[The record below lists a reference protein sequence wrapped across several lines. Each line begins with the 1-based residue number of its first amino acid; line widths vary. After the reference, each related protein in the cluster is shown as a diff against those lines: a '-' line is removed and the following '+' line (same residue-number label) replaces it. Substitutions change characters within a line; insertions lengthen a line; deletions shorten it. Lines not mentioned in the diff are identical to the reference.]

1 MTEGFLKKKEG
12 SKVGLSEKDT
22 NNRAEGI
29 GESVPRIDVLEKV
42 TGQARYCGDVQLGMQ
57 LYAQT
62 VYSEHPRA
70 KIKNIDTSRAEAV
83 DGVAAIITAR
93 DVPFSNEMFGKYPVL
108 AEKEVKYIG
117 DGVAVV
123 AAESSAIAR
132 KAAQRIKVEYEP
144 IEGVY
149 TLEDAK
155 KPDAPKVHED
165 QESNVIDHT
174 THRLYYGDVE
184 EGFKEAD
191 IVIERT
197 YRTQFVDQVYLE
209 PEAII
214 ALPDPYRTGVEIH
227 GSTQNPYTVQQNVAG
242 VLGFKQSQVR
252 VIQSVLGGSFGGK
265 DESVMMMAARCSIL
279 ALKTNRPVK
288 MVLTREESI
297 LESAK
302 RHPYLSKYKIGVK
315 NDGTITAIEDKIY
328 VQGGAYNNK
337 SMFTNWRGSIH
348 AAGPYRVPNVKTD
361 IMSFYTNTIYGGAYR
376 GFSAPQIVF
385 ATESLMDEV
394 AAELHMD
401 PKDFRL
407 KNCLRPNDTLPT
419 GQVLDPNKMPA
430 PLEKMINDV
439 VNRSD
444 YENKRVEFKK
454 HNEAGGPLKKGI
466 GIAATFRG
474 AGLGGEGIDTS
485 GAVVTIHGDGSV
497 NVQSSFIEMGQGMR
511 TSHAQVAAEVLGVRY
526 ARCTFSTSD
535 TSMVMDGGPTVA
547 SRGLLA
553 GGKAVEDAALTL
565 RKRLTGVAAE
575 RLQVDEEDIDSKQ
588 DCFFYTKDPDKNIG
602 FDELIQI
609 ATKEM
614 GLSLSAQGWHNPGP
628 EPLDPETGQGNAYP
642 SYIFGAVVPEVMV
655 DMETGKVKVEKVT
668 MAYEVGRAINPR
680 IIEGQI
686 YGGFLQG
693 LGMGLMEEVEE
704 KDGLLRTFNYEDYM
718 VPTAADMPVF
728 DLKLFESDS
737 HVGPFGAKGVGEV
750 GVELGPASVANAV
763 FHATGKRIRETPLNL
778 ERVLLGRALVK

>member
-1 MTEGFLKKKEG
+1 M
-12 SKVGLSEKDT
+12 GLSEKDNT
-22 NNRAEGI
+22 NNEGTRMGDDAHRNEVI
-29 GESVPRIDVLEKV
+29 GRSVSRLDVLEKV
-42 TGQARYCGDVQLGMQ
+42 TGQARYCGDVNFGMQ
-57 LYAQT
+57 LYAKT
-62 VYSEHPRA
+62 VYSTHPRA
-70 KIKNIDTSRAEAV
+70 KIKSIDTSRAEALE
-83 DGVAAIITAR
+83 GVAAIITAK
-93 DVPFSNEMFGKYPVL
+93 DVPYSNEMFGKYPVL

-123 AAESSAIAR
+123 AAESLATAR
-132 KAAQRIKVEYEP
+132 KAAQRIRVEYEP
-144 IEGVY
+144 VEGVY
-149 TLEDAK
+149 TLEDAI

-165 QESNVIDHT
+165 QETNVIDHT
-174 THRLYYGDVE
+174 THKLYYGDVKK
-184 EGFKEAD
+184 GFEEAD
-191 IVIERT
+191 TIIERT
-197 YRTQFVDQVYLE
+197 YKTQFVDQVYIE
-209 PEAII
+209 PEAVI
-214 ALPDPYRTGVEIH
+214 AQPDPYRVGVEIH

-279 ALKTNRPVK
+279 ALKTKRPVK

-302 RHPYLSKYKIGVK
+302 RHPYLCKYKMGVK
-315 NDGTITAIEDKIY
+315 KDGTITAIEDTIY

-348 AAGPYRVPNVKTD
+348 AAGPYRVPHVKTD

-385 ATESLMDEV
+385 ATESLMDE
-394 AAELHMD
+394 AAAQLNMD

-419 GQVLDPNKMPA
+419 GQVLDPKKMPA
-430 PLEKMINDV
+430 PLERMINDV
-439 VNRSD
+439 VKRSD
-444 YENKRVEFKK
+444 YDKKRVEFKT
-454 HNEAGGPLKKGI
+454 HNEAGGPVKKGI

-474 AGLGGEGIDTS
+474 TGLGGEGIDTS

-497 NVQSSFIEMGQGMR
+497 NIQSSFIEMGQGMR
-511 TSHAQVAAEVLGVRY
+511 TSHAQVAAEVLGISY

-553 GGKAVEDAALTL
+553 GGKAVEDAALKL
-565 RKRLTGVAAE
+565 RKRLAGVAALH
-575 RLQVDEEDIDSKQ
+575 LQVDEEDIDSKQ
-588 DCFFYTKDPDKNIG
+588 DRFFYTGDPEKHIG

-609 ATKEM
+609 ATKGM

-642 SYIFGAVVPEVMV
+642 SYIFGAVVPEVSV
-655 DMETGKVKVEKVT
+655 DIETGKVKMEKVT
-668 MAYEVGRAINPR
+668 MAYEVGRAINPK

-693 LGMGLMEEVEE
+693 LGMGLMEDVEE

-728 DLKLFESDS
+728 DLKLFESDPN
-737 HVGPFGAKGVGEV
+737 VGPFGAKGIGEV
-750 GVELGPASVANAV
+750 GVELGPVSVANAV
-763 FHATGKRIRETPLNL
+763 FHATGTRIRELPVNL